1 MSMFKQL
8 FYKTT
13 KDFSEQYDVS
23 EEMLI
28 ELLLDCT
35 WPDSTPR
42 ATLLG
47 MSEIDM
53 LKKLDMWITVE
64 GYDETEDPRNLIY
77 IIYNNI

>member
-1 MSMFKQL
+1 MTMFKQL

-13 KDFSEQYDVS
+13 KDFSEQYDINEDLLV
-23 EEMLI
+23 EMLTATRMQQD
-28 ELLLDCT
+28 L
-35 WPDSTPR
+35 PM

-47 MSEIDM
+47 MSEVDM